1 MYYQYIWNRVE
12 IHSIIY
18 GSVICFITS
27 PKLKILL
34 IFGIMAVFGLGV
46 SIAIIAIGGGFAN
59 PTSIFKPPT
68 STNLWTI
75 GQAIQPG
82 TALNYS
88 VTKIGNHASPWSSL
102 GEHSSLVNST
112 VAIKFVQDRGNSKNQ
127 NLWKVLLHIINATN
141 AKITTHSNVSS
152 GVVMMSKQQLTNAGP
167 IIRNFL
173 PYYEPIESS
182 ILEIRDIALQPQYLV
197 VGAQWNSI
205 STEVSTIPV
214 KVTSQEN
221 INTNAG
227 KFNAY
232 VLSYTLGPK
241 TSRIWIT
248 PDIPL
253 PVRAEV
259 YNSQGQLQY
268 KYDLISYAK

>member
-1 MYYQYIWNRVE
+1 MA
-12 IHSIIY
+12 SLF
-18 GSVICFITS
+18 CFNTS

-46 SIAIIAIGGGFAN
+46 SIAIIAIGGGFAS
-59 PTSIFKPPT
+59 PASIFKPPT
-68 STNLWTI
+68 SSNLWTI
-75 GQAIQPG
+75 GKTIHPG

-88 VTKIGNHASPWSSL
+88 LTRIGNHASPWSSL

-112 VAIKFVQDRGNSKNQ
+112 VAMKFVQDRGNNKDQ
-127 NLWKVLLHIINATN
+127 NLWKVLLHVANATS
-141 AKITTHSNVSS
+141 AKITTRPNVNSD

-173 PYYEPIESS
+173 PYYEPVESS

-197 VGAQWNSI
+197 VGAGWNSI
-205 STEVSTIPV
+205 STEVTTIPV

-221 INTNAG
+221 IHTKAG
-227 KFNAY
+227 TFNAF
-232 VLSYTLGPK
+232 VLSYSLGPK

-253 PVRAEV
+253 PIKAEV
-259 YNSQGQLQY
+259 YNNLGQLQY
-268 KYDLISYAK
+268 KYDLISYTK